1 MKTNWHTRPEYK
13 CELLLA
19 ACWQEKIG
27 HGQISSTNKLAHT
40 LPADLTYVSLL
51 ADVDGV
57 SVSSFPGWESG
68 GMQ

>member
-1 MKTNWHTRPEYK
+1 M
-13 CELLLA
+13 A